1 MISKKY
7 IRYLLI
13 LTVFL
18 FIFIP
23 SKAFAQFAV
32 SYKNL
37 KHNYSINIPKNMTV
51 TELPSHEDCDTLV
64 AVDDNGSRL
73 EVVVYSD
80 KIYKGVTSS
89 QLSYRSFM
97 PDFKIRYKNIKL
109 AENDYTDISGNPA
122 MYMKVDFNNEKEDGT
137 VSQFLLL
144 RGEKIYII
152 RQAATKDTYD
162 KFMSEISGYIYSF
175 QFIES
180 SNTEF
185 YKNDEYNFMLNFPTA
200 WVFDKGSFP
209 VQANNSKGSSI
220 FIEVIK
226 NSDFKDVTAQD
237 LDTEVLLD
245 AFKKKFTDITIIS
258 KRNEEINGTPALMV
272 KYRWLQKNTDKTN
285 GYYVIHYYLI
295 RNEMLYIIQG
305 LVSDT
310 NPGNDE
316 KQIQKCAES
325 FQFTK

>member
-1 MISKKY
+1 MNRRKY
-7 IRYLLI
+7 ITLS
-13 LTVFL
+13 LTVL
-18 FIFIP
+18 AIMLTVKP
-23 SKAFAQFAV
+23 VKLYSQFAV

-37 KHNYSINIPKNMTV
+37 KHNYSINIPKNMAV
-51 TELPSHEDCDTLV
+51 TELPSHEDCDTLA

-122 MYMKVDFNNEKEDGT
+122 MYMKVDFKNEKEDGI

-152 RQAATKDTYD
+152 RQVALKENYD
-162 KFMSEISGYIYSF
+162 KFMSEISGYVYSF

-180 SNTEF
+180 SNAEF
-185 YKNDEYNFMLNFPTA
+185 YRNDLYNFIITFPRA
-200 WVFDKGSFP
+200 WVFDKGAFP
-209 VQANNSKGSSI
+209 VQANNSKGSSL

-226 NSDFKDVTAQD
+226 SSDFKDVSAQD
-237 LDTEVLLD
+237 LDTEVLIE
-245 AFKKKFTDITIIS
+245 AFKKKFTDIKIIS
-258 KRNEEINGTPALMV
+258 KRNEEINGTPALVV
-272 KYRWLQKNTDKTN
+272 KYRWLQKNAGKTN
-285 GYYVIHYYLI
+285 GYYVTHYYMI
-295 RNEMLYIIQG
+295 KNEALYVLQG
-305 LVSDT
+305 IVDETST
-310 NPGNDE
+310 GNDE
-316 KQIQKCAES
+316 KEIQKSVES

>member
-1 MISKKY
+1 MIRGKY
-7 IRYLLI
+7 VTLTAGLAAFLFLLI
-13 LTVFL
+13 PAKSF
-18 FIFIP
+18 
-23 SKAFAQFAV
+23 SQFAV

-80 KIYKGVTSS
+80 KISKGVTSS

-152 RQAATKDTYD
+152 RQVATKENYD

-185 YKNDEYNFMLNFPTA
+185 YKNVEYNFILNFPTA
-200 WVFDKGSFP
+200 WVFDKGAFP
-209 VQANNSKGSSI
+209 VQANNSKGSSV

-226 NSDFKDVTAQD
+226 NSDFKDVSAQD
-237 LDTEVLLD
+237 LDTEVLID

-258 KRNEEINGTPALMV
+258 KRNEEINGTPALVV

-295 RNEMLYIIQG
+295 KNSMLYIIQG
-305 LVSDT
+305 IVSDS
-310 NPGNDE
+310 NSGNDE

-325 FQFTK
+325 FQFSK

>member
-122 MYMKVDFNNEKEDGT
+122 MYMKVDFNNEKEDGI
-137 VSQFLLL
+137 VSQFLLV

-152 RQAATKDTYD
+152 RQVASKDIYD

-305 LVSDT
+305 IVSDT

>member
-1 MISKKY
+1 MNFRKQIIFGIAIFS
-7 IRYLLI
+7 IIFLVIPAR
-13 LTVFL
+13 VF
-18 FIFIP
+18 
-23 SKAFAQFAV
+23 SQFAV

-37 KHNYSINIPKNMTV
+37 KHNYSINLPKSMV
-51 TELPSHEDCDTLV
+51 LTEKQSPEDCDTLI
-64 AVDDNGSRL
+64 AEGEEGSRL
-73 EVVVYSD
+73 EIVVYSD

-97 PDFKIRYKNIKL
+97 PDFKVRYKNIKL

-122 MYMKVDFNNEKEDGT
+122 MYMKVDFNNEKEDGI

-152 RQAATKDTYD
+152 RQVASKDNYD

-180 SNTEF
+180 SNTGF
-185 YKNDEYNFMLNFPTA
+185 YKNDEYNFMINFPTA
-200 WVFDKGSFP
+200 WVFDNSTFP
-209 VQANNSKGSSI
+209 VQANNSKGSSV

-226 NSDFKDVTAQD
+226 SSDFKDITAQD

-245 AFKKKFTDITIIS
+245 AFKKKFTDITIII

-285 GYYVIHYYLI
+285 GYFVIHYYLI

-305 LVSDT
+305 IVNDT
-310 NPGNDE
+310 NPVNDE

-325 FQFTK
+325 FQYIK

>member
-1 MISKKY
+1 MNKKKY
-7 IRYLLI
+7 IAISIILTASIFLLI
-13 LTVFL
+13 NG
-18 FIFIP
+18 
-23 SKAFAQFAV
+23 KAYTQFAV

-37 KHNYSINIPKNMTV
+37 KHSYSINIPKSMTV
-51 TELPSHEDCDTLV
+51 EELPSHEDCDTLI
-64 AVDDNGSRL
+64 ATNDDGARL
-73 EVVVYSD
+73 EVVVNSD

-209 VQANNSKGSSI
+209 VQANNSKGSSV

-272 KYRWLQKNTDKTN
+272 KYRWLQKNTDKTK

-295 RNEMLYIIQG
+295 RNEKLYIIQG
-305 LVSDT
+305 IVSDT

>member
-305 LVSDT
+305 IVSDT